1 MIYPTGFEL
10 KIGFDKIRETL
21 TQLCMSSAGR
31 ELVDNI
37 VFLTDASVL
46 ETELDRTAEMREI
59 CLFEQ
64 KFPENGYE
72 DTLSFLRQMEL
83 QPSFYPDVPSLVKL
97 QTALVTV
104 RNVLH
109 FFSNSKEG
117 AYPALKALCAPVS
130 FFPAILQRLDKLL
143 DRYGAIRDN
152 ASPRLAEIRSSLKSK
167 EQQVLRKIHGILKE
181 AQEKGVTDPEASV
194 SVRDGRMLI
203 PVPAGNKKKM
213 EGYVWDES
221 SSGKTVFIEPAEVVN
236 LNNQIKEL
244 SFAEQREIVIILR
257 DFAGFLV
264 PYIPDLIAQAEF
276 LGKIDFLR
284 AKARAAVR
292 MEAGKPVLSQETG
305 LFLLRARHPLLEP
318 ALKKE
323 GKSIVPLTL
332 KIDPAKRILLISGP
346 NAGGKSV
353 CLKTV
358 GLLQYMFQC
367 GLLIPASE
375 TSEFSIFESIFLDIG
390 DEQSL
395 ENDLSTYSSHL
406 LNMRE
411 ILNHADDRSMI
422 LIDEFGAGTE
432 PAAGGAIAEAL
443 LEQWEQ
449 SGSYGVITTHY
460 TNLKFFATTSK
471 GVLNGA
477 MQFDVQHIRPLFK
490 LETGVPGNSFAFE
503 LARKMGLPDNLIQ
516 KAQEKAGAGF
526 VETERYI
533 RNIARNRRKW
543 EEKVAR
549 IKQTD
554 KTLENITDKYQAEL
568 TEIRSLRKRML
579 EQARLDALK
588 IVETANKKV
597 ENTIKEIRESQA
609 EKEKTKLA
617 REDLNHFKESLKK
630 VSEDTQDEKIARKM
644 EQLRKRKEASEK
656 RKQKRDKEG
665 GPDRKKPQKETTPAD
680 MQKPPGPGDKVKTG
694 DGTIVGELL
703 KIKGEKAGI
712 GTGQIITWVD
722 AADLQKISQNEY
734 KQHTKTVRSVR
745 DTIPDS
751 VSSRR
756 LNFSSRL
763 DVRGMRAD
771 EALQEVSRFLDDAFM
786 TGTGRLEILHG
797 TGTGVLKTEIRKFL
811 KTVPGVDSFQDEHVE
826 RGGAGITIVFLE

>member
-1 MIYPTGFEL
+1 MIYPAGFEQ
-10 KIGFDKIRETL
+10 KIGFDRIREML
-21 TQLCMSSAGR
+21 AHLCMSTSGR
-31 ELVDNI
+31 DLADQI
-37 VFLTDASVL
+37 HFLTDPSVL
-46 ETELDRTAEMREI
+46 VPELDRTAEMREI

-64 KFPENGYE
+64 KFPESGYE
-72 DTLSFLRQMEL
+72 DTLSFLRQMEV
-83 QPSFYPDVPSLVKL
+83 QSSFYPDVPSMVRL
-97 QTALVTV
+97 QTALTTV
-104 RNVLH
+104 RSVLH
-109 FFSNSKEG
+109 FFAETKEG

-143 DRYGAIRDN
+143 DRYGNIRDN
-152 ASPRLAEIRSSLKSK
+152 ASAQLAEIRSSLKSK
-167 EQQVLRKIHGILKE
+167 EQQVQRKIHAILKQ
-181 AQEKGVTDPEASV
+181 AQEQGVTDPEASV
-194 SVRDGRMLI
+194 SVREGRMLI
-203 PVPAGNKKKM
+203 PVPAANKKKI
-213 EGYVWDES
+213 EGYICDES
-221 SSGKTVFIEPAEVVN
+221 ASGKTVFIEPAEVVN
-236 LNNQIKEL
+236 LNNQIREL
-244 SFAEQREIVIILR
+244 GFAEQREILVILR
-257 DFAGFLV
+257 DFAGFLQ
-264 PYIPDLIAQAEF
+264 PYIPDLIIQAE
-276 LGKIDFLR
+276 LLAKVDFLR
-284 AKARAAVR
+284 AKARAALR
-292 MEAGKPVLSQETG
+292 MEAGKPVVAQETG
-305 LFLLRARHPLLEP
+305 LFLLKARHPLLEP

-332 KIDPAKRILLISGP
+332 KIDTAKRILLISGP

-375 TSEFSIFESIFLDIG
+375 TSEFSIFESLFLDIG

-411 ILNHADDRSMI
+411 ILNHADDRSLI

-449 SGSYGVITTHY
+449 RGAYGVITTHY

-503 LARKMGLPDNLIQ
+503 LARKMGLPRELIR

-568 TEIRSLRKRML
+568 TEIRSLRKKML
-579 EQARLDALK
+579 EQARTDALK
-588 IVETANKKV
+588 IVDSANKKV

-617 REDLNHFKESLKK
+617 REDLHHFKESLTKDNDDPQ
-630 VSEDTQDEKIARKM
+630 EDKITRKM

-656 RKQKRDKEG
+656 RKQKRENDG
-665 GPDRKKPQKETTPAD
+665 GLERKIKKDSTRDEP
-680 MQKPPGPGDKVKTG
+680 QKPPVAGDKVKTV
-694 DGTIVGELL
+694 DGTIVGEIL
-703 KIKGEKAGI
+703 KIKGPKAGV

-722 AADLQKISQNEY
+722 MTRLLKISQNEY
-734 KQHTKTVRSVR
+734 RSHTKMVKSLHGSV
-745 DTIPDS
+745 PDS
-751 VSSRR
+751 VATRR

-763 DVRGMRAD
+763 DVRGMRAE

-786 TGTGRLEILHG
+786 TGAGRLEILHG

-811 KTVPGVDSFQDEHVE
+811 KNIPGVVSFQDEHIE
-826 RGGAGITIVFLE
+826 RGGAGITIVLLE

>member
-1 MIYPTGFEL
+1 MIYPAGFEQ
-10 KIGFDKIRETL
+10 KIGFDRIREML
-21 TQLCMSSAGR
+21 TQLCMSNAGR
-31 ELVDNI
+31 DLVDQI
-37 VFLTDASVL
+37 RFLTDASVL
-46 ETELDRTAEMREI
+46 EPELDRTAEMREI

-83 QPSFYPDVPSLVKL
+83 QSSFYPDVPSLVKL

-104 RNVLH
+104 RSVLH
-109 FFSNSKEG
+109 FFSDSKEG
-117 AYPALKALCAPVS
+117 SYPALKALCAPVS

-143 DRYGAIRDN
+143 DRYGNIRDN
-152 ASPRLAEIRSSLKSK
+152 ASAQLAEIRSSLKNK
-167 EQQVLRKIHGILKE
+167 EQQVLRKTHAILKQ
-181 AQEKGVTDPEASV
+181 AQEQGVTDPDASV
-194 SVRDGRMLI
+194 SVRDGRLLI
-203 PVPAGNKKKM
+203 PVPSANKRKI
-213 EGYVWDES
+213 EGYICDES
-221 SSGKTVFIEPAEVVN
+221 ASGKTVFIEPAEVVN
-236 LNNQIKEL
+236 LNNQIREL
-244 SFAEQREIVIILR
+244 GFAEQREILVILR
-257 DFAGFLV
+257 DFAAFLQ
-264 PYIPDLIAQAEF
+264 PYITDLIAQAEF
-276 LGKIDFLR
+276 LSKIDFLR
-284 AKARAAVR
+284 AKARAALR
-292 MEAGKPVLSQETG
+292 MEAGKPVLSRETG
-305 LFLLRARHPLLEP
+305 IFLLRARHPLLEP

-332 KIDPAKRILLISGP
+332 KINPEKRILLISGP

-375 TSEFSIFESIFLDIG
+375 TSEFSVFESVFLDIG

-411 ILNHADDRSMI
+411 ILNHADDKSLI

-443 LEQWEQ
+443 LEQWEHR
-449 SGSYGVITTHY
+449 GSYGVITTHY

-503 LARKMGLPDNLIQ
+503 LARQMGLPDLIIQ

-568 TEIRSLRKRML
+568 TEIRSLRKKML

-588 IVETANKKV
+588 IVDSANKKV

-617 REDLNHFKESLKK
+617 RKELHHLKESLTK
-630 VSEDTQDEKIARKM
+630 ENADPQDDKITRKM

-656 RKQKRDKEG
+656 RKQKRENDGVQE
-665 GPDRKKPQKETTPAD
+665 RKIKKDSARD
-680 MQKPPGPGDKVKTG
+680 DLQKPPVAGDKVKTI
-694 DGTIVGELL
+694 DGTIVGEIL
-703 KIKGEKAGI
+703 KIKGPKAGV

-722 AADLQKISQNEY
+722 MTRLLKISQNEY
-734 KQHTKTVRSVR
+734 RSHTKTVRSSR
-745 DTIPDS
+745 EAIPDS
-751 VSSRR
+751 VASRR
-756 LNFSSRL
+756 QNFSSHL
-763 DVRGMRAD
+763 DVRGMRSD

-786 TGTGRLEILHG
+786 TGTNRLEILHG

-811 KTVPGVDSFQDEHVE
+811 KTVPGVASFQDEHVE
-826 RGGAGITIVFLE
+826 RGGAGITIVFIE

>member
-1 MIYPTGFEL
+1 MIYPAGFEQ
-10 KIGFDKIRETL
+10 KIGFDRIRALL

-31 ELVDNI
+31 DLVDNI
-37 VFLTDASVL
+37 GFLTDASLL
-46 ETELDRTAEMREI
+46 EPELDRTEEMREI
-59 CLFEQ
+59 SLFEQ

-83 QPSFYPDVPSLVKL
+83 QPSFYPDVPSLVRL

-104 RNVLH
+104 RSVLH

-117 AYPALKALCAPVS
+117 AYPALKALCAPIS
-130 FFPAILQRLDKLL
+130 FFPVILQRLDKLL
-143 DRYGAIRDN
+143 DHYGAIKDN
-152 ASPRLAEIRSSLKSK
+152 ASPRLAEIRSSLKRK
-167 EQQVLRKIHGILKE
+167 EQQVLRKIHTILKE
-181 AQEKGVTDPEASV
+181 AQEHGVTDPEASV

-203 PVPAGNKKKM
+203 PVPAGNKKKI
-213 EGYVWDES
+213 EGYICDES
-221 SSGKTVFIEPAEVVN
+221 ASGKTVFIEPAEVVS
-236 LNNQIKEL
+236 LNNQIREL
-244 SFAEQREIVIILR
+244 GFAEQREILVILR
-257 DFAGFLV
+257 EFAGFLQ
-264 PYIPDLIAQAEF
+264 PYLPDLIAQAEF
-276 LGKIDFLR
+276 LGKMDFLR
-284 AKARAAVR
+284 AKARAALR
-292 MEAGKPVLSQETG
+292 MEAGKPVLAQETG

-375 TSEFSIFESIFLDIG
+375 TSEFSVFESLFIDIG

-411 ILNHADDRSMI
+411 ILNQADDKSLI

-449 SGSYGVITTHY
+449 RGSYGVITTHY

-503 LARKMGLPDNLIQ
+503 LARKMGLPDDLIR

-526 VETERYI
+526 VETEKYI

-554 KTLENITDKYQAEL
+554 KTLESITDRYQAEL
-568 TEIRSLRKRML
+568 TEIRSLRKKML
-579 EQARLDALK
+579 EQARLDALR

-609 EKEKTKLA
+609 EKERTKTA
-617 REDLNHFKESLKK
+617 REDLQHFKKSLAG
-630 VSEDTQDEKIARKM
+630 DNADPQDDKIALKM
-644 EQLRKRKEASEK
+644 EQLRKRKEASEQ
-656 RKQKRDKEG
+656 RKQKREKEG
-665 GPDRKKPQKETTPAD
+665 GQECVKIKKNPARED
-680 MQKPPGPGDKVKTG
+680 LLKPPGIGDKVKTG
-694 DGTIVGELL
+694 DGNIVGEIL
-703 KIKGEKAGI
+703 KVKGKKAGV
-712 GTGQIITWVD
+712 GTGQIVTWVD
-722 AADLQKISQNEY
+722 MSGLTKISQNEY
-734 KQHTKTVRSVR
+734 KSHTKTLRRSHSA
-745 DTIPDS
+745 IPDEIAA
-751 VSSRR
+751 RR

-786 TGTGRLEILHG
+786 AGAGRLDILHG
-797 TGTGVLKTEIRKFL
+797 TGTGVLRSEIRNFL
-811 KTVPGVDSFQDEHVE
+811 KTVPGVVSFEDEHVE
-826 RGGAGITIVFLE
+826 RGGAGITIVFME

>member
-1 MIYPTGFEL
+1 MIYPAGFEQ
-10 KIGFDKIRETL
+10 KIGFDRIREML
-21 TQLCMSSAGR
+21 TQLCMSNAGR
-31 ELVDNI
+31 ELIDHI
-37 VFLTDASVL
+37 RFLTDASVL

-83 QPSFYPDVPSLVKL
+83 QSSFYPDVPSLVKL

-104 RNVLH
+104 GSVLH
-109 FFSNSKEG
+109 FFSDSKEG
-117 AYPALKALCAPVS
+117 SYPALKALCAPVS
-130 FFPAILQRLDKLL
+130 FFPAVLQRLDKLL
-143 DRYGAIRDN
+143 DRYGNIRDN
-152 ASPRLAEIRSSLKSK
+152 ASAQLAEIRSSLKSK
-167 EQQVLRKIHGILKE
+167 EQQVQRKIHAILKQ
-181 AQEKGVTDPEASV
+181 AQEQGVTDPEASV
-194 SVRDGRMLI
+194 SVREGRMLI
-203 PVPAGNKKKM
+203 PVPAANKKKI
-213 EGYVWDES
+213 EGYICDES
-221 SSGKTVFIEPAEVVN
+221 ASGKTVFIEPAEVVN
-236 LNNQIKEL
+236 LNNQIREL
-244 SFAEQREIVIILR
+244 GFAEQREILVILR
-257 DFAGFLV
+257 DFAGFLQ
-264 PYIPDLIAQAEF
+264 PYITDLIAQAEF

-284 AKARAAVR
+284 AKARAALR
-292 MEAGKPVLSQETG
+292 MEAGKPVVAQETG
-305 LFLLRARHPLLEP
+305 LFLLKARHPLLEP

-332 KIDPAKRILLISGP
+332 KIDTAKRILLISGP

-358 GLLQYMFQC
+358 GLLQYMLQC

-375 TSEFSIFESIFLDIG
+375 TSEFSVFESIFLDIG

-411 ILNHADDRSMI
+411 ILNHADDKSLI

-449 SGSYGVITTHY
+449 RGSYGVITTHY

-503 LARKMGLPDNLIQ
+503 LARKMGLPQELIR

-568 TEIRSLRKRML
+568 TEIRSLRKKML
-579 EQARLDALK
+579 EQARADALK
-588 IVETANKKV
+588 IVDSANKKV

-617 REDLNHFKESLKK
+617 REDLHHFKESLTKDNADPQ
-630 VSEDTQDEKIARKM
+630 EEKITRKM

-656 RKQKRDKEG
+656 RKQKRENDG
-665 GPDRKKPQKETTPAD
+665 GQERKIKKDSARD
-680 MQKPPGPGDKVKTG
+680 DLQKPPVAGDKVKTV
-694 DGTIVGELL
+694 DGTIVGEIL
-703 KIKGEKAGI
+703 KIKGKKAGV

-722 AADLQKISQNEY
+722 MTRLLKISQNEY
-734 KQHTKTVRSVR
+734 RSHAKTVKSLHGSV
-745 DTIPDS
+745 PDS
-751 VSSRR
+751 VATRR

-763 DVRGMRAD
+763 DVRGMRVE

-786 TGTGRLEILHG
+786 TGAGRLEILHG

-811 KTVPGVDSFQDEHVE
+811 KNVPGVVSFQDEHVE
-826 RGGAGITIVFLE
+826 RGGAGITIVFIE

>member
-1 MIYPTGFEL
+1 MIYPAGFEV
-10 KIGFDKIRETL
+10 KIGFDRIREML
-21 TQLCMSSAGR
+21 MQLCMSRAGR
-31 ELVDNI
+31 DLVDHI
-37 VFLTDASVL
+37 DFLTDGSVL
-46 ETELDRTAEMREI
+46 EPELERTAEMREI

-72 DTLSFLRQMEL
+72 DTLSFLKQMEV
-83 QPSFYPDVPSLVKL
+83 QPSFYPDVLSLVRL

-104 RNVLH
+104 RSVLH
-109 FFSNSKEG
+109 FFSGSKEV
-117 AYPALKALCAPVS
+117 AYPALKGLCAPVS

-152 ASPRLAEIRSSLKSK
+152 ASPQLAEIRSSLKRK
-167 EQQVLRKIHGILKE
+167 EQQVLRKIHSILKE
-181 AQEKGVTDPEASV
+181 AQEQGVTDPEASV

-203 PVPAGNKKKM
+203 PIPAANKKKIQ
-213 EGYVWDES
+213 GYICDES
-221 SSGKTVFIEPAEVVN
+221 ASGKTVFIEPAEVVN
-236 LNNQIKEL
+236 LNNEIKEL
-244 SFAEQREIVIILR
+244 GFAEQREILVILR
-257 DFAGFLV
+257 DFAGFLQ
-264 PYIPDLIAQAEF
+264 PYISDLIAQAEF

-284 AKARAAVR
+284 AKARAAIR
-292 MEAGKPVLSQETG
+292 MEAGKPVLSHETG
-305 LFLLRARHPLLEP
+305 LFLLRARHPLLES

-375 TSEFSIFESIFLDIG
+375 TSELSVFESLFLDIG

-411 ILNHADDRSMI
+411 ILNHSDDKSLI

-449 SGSYGVITTHY
+449 RGSYGVITTHY

-503 LARKMGLPDNLIQ
+503 LARKMGLPDDLIR

-568 TEIRSLRKRML
+568 TEIRSLRKKML

-617 REDLNHFKESLKK
+617 REDLHHFKESLIKA
-630 VSEDTQDEKIARKM
+630 SEDLQDDKITRKM
-644 EQLRKRKEASEK
+644 EQLKKRKEANEK
-656 RKQKRDKEG
+656 RKQRRDKEG
-665 GPDRKKPQKETTPAD
+665 GPERKKSQKDNVPND
-680 MQKPPGPGDKVKTG
+680 IQQPPGPGDKVKTN
-694 DGTIVGELL
+694 DGTIVGEIL
-703 KIKGEKAGI
+703 KMKGKKAGV

-722 AADLQKISQNEY
+722 IDGLQKISQNEY
-734 KQHTKTVRSVR
+734 RQHTKTFRSVQGA
-745 DTIPDS
+745 IPDGIA
-751 VSSRR
+751 SRH

-786 TGTGRLEILHG
+786 TGAGRLEILHG

-811 KTVPGVDSFQDEHVE
+811 KTVPGVVSFEEEHVE

>member
-1 MIYPTGFEL
+1 MIYPAGFEQ
-10 KIGFDKIRETL
+10 KIGFDRIREML
-21 TQLCMSSAGR
+21 AHLCMSTSGR
-31 ELVDNI
+31 DLADQI
-37 VFLTDASVL
+37 HFLTDPSVL
-46 ETELDRTAEMREI
+46 VPELDRTAEMREI

-64 KFPENGYE
+64 KFPESGYE
-72 DTLSFLRQMEL
+72 DTLSFLRQMEV
-83 QPSFYPDVPSLVKL
+83 QSSFYPDVPSMVRL
-97 QTALVTV
+97 QTALTTV
-104 RNVLH
+104 RSVLH
-109 FFSNSKEG
+109 FFAETKEG

-143 DRYGAIRDN
+143 DRYGNIRDN
-152 ASPRLAEIRSSLKSK
+152 ASAQLAEIRSSLKSK
-167 EQQVLRKIHGILKE
+167 EQQVQRKIHAILKQ
-181 AQEKGVTDPEASV
+181 AQEQGVTDPEASV
-194 SVRDGRMLI
+194 SVREGRMLI
-203 PVPAGNKKKM
+203 PVPAANKKKI
-213 EGYVWDES
+213 EGYICDES
-221 SSGKTVFIEPAEVVN
+221 ASGKTVFIEPAEVVN
-236 LNNQIKEL
+236 LNNQIREL
-244 SFAEQREIVIILR
+244 GFAEQREILVILR
-257 DFAGFLV
+257 DFAGFLQ
-264 PYIPDLIAQAEF
+264 PYIPDLIIQAE
-276 LGKIDFLR
+276 LLAKVDLR
-284 AKARAAVR
+284 AKARAALR
-292 MEAGKPVLSQETG
+292 MEAGKPVVAQETG
-305 LFLLRARHPLLEP
+305 LFLLKARHPLLEP

-332 KIDPAKRILLISGP
+332 KIDTAKRILLISGP

-375 TSEFSIFESIFLDIG
+375 TSEFSIFESLFLDIG

-411 ILNHADDRSMI
+411 ILNHADDKSLI

-449 SGSYGVITTHY
+449 RGAYGVITTHY

-503 LARKMGLPDNLIQ
+503 LARKMGLPRELIR

-568 TEIRSLRKRML
+568 TEIRSLRKKML
-579 EQARLDALK
+579 EQARSDALK
-588 IVETANKKV
+588 IVDSANKKV

-617 REDLNHFKESLKK
+617 REDLHHFKESLTKDNDDPQ
-630 VSEDTQDEKIARKM
+630 EDKITRKM

-656 RKQKRDKEG
+656 RKQKRENDG
-665 GPDRKKPQKETTPAD
+665 GQERKIKKDSARDEL
-680 MQKPPGPGDKVKTG
+680 QKPPVAGDKVKTV
-694 DGTIVGELL
+694 DGTIVGEIL
-703 KIKGEKAGI
+703 KIKGPKAGV

-722 AADLQKISQNEY
+722 MTRLLKISQNEY
-734 KQHTKTVRSVR
+734 RSHTKTVKSLHGSV
-745 DTIPDS
+745 PDS
-751 VSSRR
+751 VATRR

-763 DVRGMRAD
+763 DVRGMRAE

-786 TGTGRLEILHG
+786 TGAGRLEILHG

-811 KTVPGVDSFQDEHVE
+811 KNVPGVVSFQDEHIE
-826 RGGAGITIVFLE
+826 RGGAGITIVLLE

>member
-1 MIYPTGFEL
+1 MIYPAGFEQ
-10 KIGFDKIRETL
+10 KIGFDRIREML
-21 TQLCMSSAGR
+21 AHLCMSTSGR
-31 ELVDNI
+31 DLVDKI
-37 VFLTDASVL
+37 HFLTDRSVL
-46 ETELDRTAEMREI
+46 VPELDRTAEMREI

-64 KFPENGYE
+64 KFPESGYE
-72 DTLSFLRQMEL
+72 DTLSFLRQMEV
-83 QPSFYPDVPSLVKL
+83 QPSFYPDVPSMVRL
-97 QTALVTV
+97 QTALTTV
-104 RNVLH
+104 RSVLH
-109 FFSNSKEG
+109 FFAETKEG

-143 DRYGAIRDN
+143 DRYGNIRDN
-152 ASPRLAEIRSSLKSK
+152 ASAQLAEIRSSLKSK
-167 EQQVLRKIHGILKE
+167 EQQVQRKIHAILKQ
-181 AQEKGVTDPEASV
+181 AQEQGVTDPEASV
-194 SVRDGRMLI
+194 SVREGRMLI
-203 PVPAGNKKKM
+203 PVPAANKKKI
-213 EGYVWDES
+213 EGYICDES
-221 SSGKTVFIEPAEVVN
+221 ASGKTVFIEPAEVVN
-236 LNNQIKEL
+236 LNNQIREL
-244 SFAEQREIVIILR
+244 GFAEQREILVILR
-257 DFAGFLV
+257 EFAGFLQ
-264 PYIPDLIAQAEF
+264 PYIPDLIIQAE
-276 LGKIDFLR
+276 LLAKVDFLR
-284 AKARAAVR
+284 AKARAALR
-292 MEAGKPVLSQETG
+292 MEAGKPVVAQETG
-305 LFLLRARHPLLEP
+305 LFLLKARHPLLEP

-332 KIDPAKRILLISGP
+332 KIDTAKRILLISGP

-375 TSEFSIFESIFLDIG
+375 TSEFSIFESLFLDIG

-411 ILNHADDRSMI
+411 ILNHADDRSLI

-449 SGSYGVITTHY
+449 RGAYGVITTHY

-503 LARKMGLPDNLIQ
+503 LARKMGLPQELIR

-568 TEIRSLRKRML
+568 TEIRSLRKKML
-579 EQARLDALK
+579 EQARTDALK
-588 IVETANKKV
+588 IVDSANKKV

-617 REDLNHFKESLKK
+617 REDLHHFKESLTKDNADPQ
-630 VSEDTQDEKIARKM
+630 EDKITRKM

-656 RKQKRDKEG
+656 RKKIK
-665 GPDRKKPQKETTPAD
+665 KETSQGIKKDTPQGD
-680 MQKPPGPGDKVKTG
+680 LQKPPGPGDKVKTA
-694 DGTIVGELL
+694 DGAIVGEILR
-703 KIKGEKAGI
+703 IKGKKAGV

-722 AADLQKISQNEY
+722 LTGLQKISQNEY
-734 KQHTKTVRSVR
+734 RTYNKTVRSSR
-745 DTIPDS
+745 EAIPDS
-751 VSSRR
+751 VASRR
-756 LNFSSRL
+756 LSFSSRL
-763 DVRGMRAD
+763 DVRGMRSD

-786 TGTGRLEILHG
+786 TGAVRLEILHG

-811 KTVPGVDSFQDEHVE
+811 KNVPGVVSFQDEHIE
-826 RGGAGITIVFLE
+826 RGGAGITIVLLE

>member
-1 MIYPTGFEL
+1 MIYPAGFEQ
-10 KIGFDKIRETL
+10 KIGFDRIREML
-21 TQLCMSSAGR
+21 AHLCMSTSGR
-31 ELVDNI
+31 DLADQI
-37 VFLTDASVL
+37 HFLTDPSVL
-46 ETELDRTAEMREI
+46 VPELDRTAEMREI

-64 KFPENGYE
+64 KFPESGYE
-72 DTLSFLRQMEL
+72 DTLSFLRQMEV
-83 QPSFYPDVPSLVKL
+83 QPSFYPDVPSMVRL
-97 QTALVTV
+97 QTALTTV
-104 RNVLH
+104 RSVLH
-109 FFSNSKEG
+109 FFAETKEG
-117 AYPALKALCAPVS
+117 AYPELKALCAPVS

-143 DRYGAIRDN
+143 DRYGNIRDN
-152 ASPRLAEIRSSLKSK
+152 ASAQLAEIRSSLKSK
-167 EQQVLRKIHGILKE
+167 EQQVQRKIHAILKQ
-181 AQEKGVTDPEASV
+181 AQEQGVTDPEASV
-194 SVRDGRMLI
+194 SVREGRMLI
-203 PVPAGNKKKM
+203 PVPAANKKKI
-213 EGYVWDES
+213 EGYICDES
-221 SSGKTVFIEPAEVVN
+221 ASGKTVFIEPAEVVN
-236 LNNQIKEL
+236 LNNQIREL
-244 SFAEQREIVIILR
+244 GFAEQREILVILR
-257 DFAGFLV
+257 DFAGFLQ
-264 PYIPDLIAQAEF
+264 PYIPDLIIQAE
-276 LGKIDFLR
+276 LLAKVDFLR
-284 AKARAAVR
+284 AKARAALR
-292 MEAGKPVLSQETG
+292 MEAGKPVVAQETG
-305 LFLLRARHPLLEP
+305 LFLLKARHPLLEP

-332 KIDPAKRILLISGP
+332 KIDTAKRILLISGP

-375 TSEFSIFESIFLDIG
+375 TSEFSIFESLFLDIG

-411 ILNHADDRSMI
+411 ILNHADDRSLI

-449 SGSYGVITTHY
+449 RGAYGVITTHY

-503 LARKMGLPDNLIQ
+503 LARKMGLPQELIR

-568 TEIRSLRKRML
+568 TEIRSLRKKML
-579 EQARLDALK
+579 EQARADALK
-588 IVETANKKV
+588 IVDSANKKV

-617 REDLNHFKESLKK
+617 REDLHHFKESLTKDNADPQ
-630 VSEDTQDEKIARKM
+630 EDKITRKM

-656 RKQKRDKEG
+656 RKKIK
-665 GPDRKKPQKETTPAD
+665 KETSQGIKKDTPQGD
-680 MQKPPGPGDKVKTG
+680 LQKPPGPGDKVKTA
-694 DGTIVGELL
+694 DGAIVGEILR
-703 KIKGEKAGI
+703 IKGKKAGV

-722 AADLQKISQNEY
+722 LTGLQKISQNEY
-734 KQHTKTVRSVR
+734 RTYNKTVRSSR
-745 DTIPDS
+745 EAIPDS
-751 VSSRR
+751 VASRR
-756 LNFSSRL
+756 LSFSSRL
-763 DVRGMRAD
+763 DVRGMRSD

-786 TGTGRLEILHG
+786 TGAVRLEILHG

-811 KTVPGVDSFQDEHVE
+811 KNVPGVVSFQDEHIE
-826 RGGAGITIVFLE
+826 RGGAGITIVLLE

>member
-1 MIYPTGFEL
+1 MIYPAGFEL
-10 KIGFDKIRETL
+10 KIGFDRIREML
-21 TQLCMSSAGR
+21 MQLCMSRAGR
-31 ELVDNI
+31 DLVDHI
-37 VFLTDASVL
+37 DFLTDASVL
-46 ETELDRTAEMREI
+46 EPELERTAEMREI

-72 DTLSFLRQMEL
+72 DTLSFLKQMEV
-83 QPSFYPDVPSLVKL
+83 QPSFYPDVLSLVRL

-104 RNVLH
+104 RSVLH
-109 FFSNSKEG
+109 FFSGSKEV
-117 AYPALKALCAPVS
+117 AYPALKGLCAPVS

-152 ASPRLAEIRSSLKSK
+152 ASPQLAEIRSSLKRK
-167 EQQVLRKIHGILKE
+167 EQQVLRKIHSILKE
-181 AQEKGVTDPEASV
+181 AQEQGVTDPEASV

-203 PVPAGNKKKM
+203 PIPAANKKKIQ
-213 EGYVWDES
+213 GYICDES
-221 SSGKTVFIEPAEVVN
+221 ASGKTVFIEPAEVVN
-236 LNNQIKEL
+236 LNNEIKEL
-244 SFAEQREIVIILR
+244 GFAEQREILVILR
-257 DFAGFLV
+257 DFAGFLQ
-264 PYIPDLIAQAEF
+264 PYISDLIAQAEF

-284 AKARAAVR
+284 AKARAAIR
-292 MEAGKPVLSQETG
+292 MEAGKPVLSHETG

-375 TSEFSIFESIFLDIG
+375 TSELSVFESLFLDIG

-411 ILNHADDRSMI
+411 ILNHSDDKSLI

-449 SGSYGVITTHY
+449 RGSYGVITTHY

-503 LARKMGLPDNLIQ
+503 LARKMGLPDDLIR

-568 TEIRSLRKRML
+568 TEIRSLRKKML

-617 REDLNHFKESLKK
+617 REDLHHFKESLIKA
-630 VSEDTQDEKIARKM
+630 SEDLQDDKITRKM
-644 EQLRKRKEASEK
+644 EQLKKRKEANEK
-656 RKQKRDKEG
+656 RKQRRDKEG
-665 GPDRKKPQKETTPAD
+665 GPERKKSQKDNVPND
-680 MQKPPGPGDKVKTG
+680 IQQPPGPGDKVKTN
-694 DGTIVGELL
+694 DGTIVGEIL
-703 KIKGEKAGI
+703 KMKGKKAGV

-722 AADLQKISQNEY
+722 IDGLQKISQNEY
-734 KQHTKTVRSVR
+734 RQHTKTFRSVQGA
-745 DTIPDS
+745 IPDGIA
-751 VSSRR
+751 SRH

-786 TGTGRLEILHG
+786 TGAGRLEILHG

-811 KTVPGVDSFQDEHVE
+811 KTVPGVVSFEEEHVE

>member
-1 MIYPTGFEL
+1 MIYPAGFEQ
-10 KIGFDKIRETL
+10 KIGFDRIREML
-21 TQLCMSSAGR
+21 AHLCMSTSGR
-31 ELVDNI
+31 DLADQI
-37 VFLTDASVL
+37 HFLTDPSVL
-46 ETELDRTAEMREI
+46 VPELDRTAEMREI

-64 KFPENGYE
+64 KFPESGYE
-72 DTLSFLRQMEL
+72 DTLSFLRQMEV
-83 QPSFYPDVPSLVKL
+83 QPSFYPDVPSMVRL
-97 QTALVTV
+97 QTALTTV
-104 RNVLH
+104 RSVLH
-109 FFSNSKEG
+109 FFAETKEG
-117 AYPALKALCAPVS
+117 AYPELKALCAPVS

-143 DRYGAIRDN
+143 DRYGNIRDN
-152 ASPRLAEIRSSLKSK
+152 ASAQLAEIRSSLKSK
-167 EQQVLRKIHGILKE
+167 EQQVQRKIHAILKQ
-181 AQEKGVTDPEASV
+181 AQEQGVTDPEASV
-194 SVRDGRMLI
+194 SVREGRMLI
-203 PVPAGNKKKM
+203 PVPAANKKKI
-213 EGYVWDES
+213 EGYICDES
-221 SSGKTVFIEPAEVVN
+221 ASGKTVFIEPAEVVN
-236 LNNQIKEL
+236 LNNQIREL
-244 SFAEQREIVIILR
+244 GFAEQREILVILR
-257 DFAGFLV
+257 DFAGFLQ
-264 PYIPDLIAQAEF
+264 PYIPDLIIQAE
-276 LGKIDFLR
+276 LLAKVDFLR
-284 AKARAAVR
+284 AKARAALR
-292 MEAGKPVLSQETG
+292 MEAGKPVVAQETG
-305 LFLLRARHPLLEP
+305 LFLLKARHPLLEP

-332 KIDPAKRILLISGP
+332 KIDTAKRILLISGP

-375 TSEFSIFESIFLDIG
+375 TSEFSIFESLFLDIG

-411 ILNHADDRSMI
+411 ILNHADDRSLI

-449 SGSYGVITTHY
+449 RGAYGVITTHY

-503 LARKMGLPDNLIQ
+503 LARKMGLPQELIR

-568 TEIRSLRKRML
+568 TEIRSLRKKML
-579 EQARLDALK
+579 EQARTDALK
-588 IVETANKKV
+588 IVDSANKKV

-617 REDLNHFKESLKK
+617 REDLHHFKESLTKDNADPQ
-630 VSEDTQDEKIARKM
+630 EDKITRKM

-656 RKQKRDKEG
+656 RKQKRENDG
-665 GPDRKKPQKETTPAD
+665 GQERKIKKDSARDEL
-680 MQKPPGPGDKVKTG
+680 QKPPVAGDKVKTV
-694 DGTIVGELL
+694 DGTIVGEIL
-703 KIKGEKAGI
+703 KIKGPKAGV

-722 AADLQKISQNEY
+722 MTRLLKISQNEY
-734 KQHTKTVRSVR
+734 RSHTKMVKSLHGSV
-745 DTIPDS
+745 PDS
-751 VSSRR
+751 VATRR

-763 DVRGMRAD
+763 DVRGMRAE

-786 TGTGRLEILHG
+786 TGAGRLEILHG

-811 KTVPGVDSFQDEHVE
+811 KNVPGVVSFQDEHIE
-826 RGGAGITIVFLE
+826 RGGAGITIVLLE

>member
-1 MIYPTGFEL
+1 MIYPAGFEQ
-10 KIGFDKIRETL
+10 KIGFDRIREML
-21 TQLCMSSAGR
+21 AHLCMSTSGR
-31 ELVDNI
+31 DLVDKI
-37 VFLTDASVL
+37 HFLTDPSVL
-46 ETELDRTAEMREI
+46 VPELDRTAEMREI

-64 KFPENGYE
+64 KFPESGYE
-72 DTLSFLRQMEL
+72 DTLSFLRQMEV
-83 QPSFYPDVPSLVKL
+83 QSSFYPDVPSMVRL
-97 QTALVTV
+97 QTALTTV
-104 RNVLH
+104 RSVLH
-109 FFSNSKEG
+109 FFAETKEG

-143 DRYGAIRDN
+143 DRYGNIRDN
-152 ASPRLAEIRSSLKSK
+152 ASAQLAEIRSSLKSK
-167 EQQVLRKIHGILKE
+167 EQQVQRKIHAILKQ
-181 AQEKGVTDPEASV
+181 AQEQGVTDPEASV
-194 SVRDGRMLI
+194 SVREGRMLI
-203 PVPAGNKKKM
+203 PVPAANKKKI
-213 EGYVWDES
+213 EGYICDES
-221 SSGKTVFIEPAEVVN
+221 ASGKTVFIEPAEVVN
-236 LNNQIKEL
+236 LNNQIREL
-244 SFAEQREIVIILR
+244 GFAEQREILVILR
-257 DFAGFLV
+257 DFAGFLQ
-264 PYIPDLIAQAEF
+264 PYIPDLIIQAE
-276 LGKIDFLR
+276 LLAKVDFLR
-284 AKARAAVR
+284 AKARAALR
-292 MEAGKPVLSQETG
+292 MEAGKPVVAQETG
-305 LFLLRARHPLLEP
+305 LFLLKARHPLLEP

-332 KIDPAKRILLISGP
+332 KIDTAKRILLISGP

-375 TSEFSIFESIFLDIG
+375 TSEFSIFESLFLDIG

-411 ILNHADDRSMI
+411 ILNHADDKSLI

-449 SGSYGVITTHY
+449 RGAYGVITTHY

-503 LARKMGLPDNLIQ
+503 LARKMGLPRELIR

-568 TEIRSLRKRML
+568 TEIRSLRKKML
-579 EQARLDALK
+579 EQARSDALK
-588 IVETANKKV
+588 IVDSANKKV

-617 REDLNHFKESLKK
+617 REDLHHFKEFLTKDNADPQ
-630 VSEDTQDEKIARKM
+630 EDKITRKM

-656 RKQKRDKEG
+656 RKQKRENDG
-665 GPDRKKPQKETTPAD
+665 GQERKIKKDSARDEL
-680 MQKPPGPGDKVKTG
+680 QKPPVAGDKVKTV
-694 DGTIVGELL
+694 DGTIVGEIL
-703 KIKGEKAGI
+703 KIKGPKAGV

-722 AADLQKISQNEY
+722 MTRLLKISQNEY
-734 KQHTKTVRSVR
+734 RSHTKTVKSLHGSV
-745 DTIPDS
+745 PDS
-751 VSSRR
+751 VATRR

-763 DVRGMRAD
+763 DVRGMRAE

-786 TGTGRLEILHG
+786 TGAGRLEILHG

-811 KTVPGVDSFQDEHVE
+811 KNVPGVVSFQDEHIE
-826 RGGAGITIVFLE
+826 RGGAGITIVLLE

>member
-1 MIYPTGFEL
+1 MIYPAGFEQ
-10 KIGFDKIRETL
+10 KIGFDRIREML
-21 TQLCMSSAGR
+21 AHLCMSTSGR
-31 ELVDNI
+31 DLVDKI
-37 VFLTDASVL
+37 HFLTDPSVL
-46 ETELDRTAEMREI
+46 VPELDRTAEMREI

-64 KFPENGYE
+64 KFPESGYE
-72 DTLSFLRQMEL
+72 DTLSFLRQMEV
-83 QPSFYPDVPSLVKL
+83 QSSFYPDVPSMVRL
-97 QTALVTV
+97 QTALTTV
-104 RNVLH
+104 RSVLH
-109 FFSNSKEG
+109 FFAETKEG

-143 DRYGAIRDN
+143 DRYGNIRDN
-152 ASPRLAEIRSSLKSK
+152 ASAQLAEIRSSLKSK
-167 EQQVLRKIHGILKE
+167 EQQVQRKIHAILKQ
-181 AQEKGVTDPEASV
+181 AQEQGVTDPEASV
-194 SVRDGRMLI
+194 SVREGRMLI
-203 PVPAGNKKKM
+203 PVPAANKKKI
-213 EGYVWDES
+213 EGYICDES
-221 SSGKTVFIEPAEVVN
+221 ASGKTVFIEPAEVVN
-236 LNNQIKEL
+236 LNNQIREL
-244 SFAEQREIVIILR
+244 GFAEQREILVILR
-257 DFAGFLV
+257 EFAGFLQ
-264 PYIPDLIAQAEF
+264 PYIPDLIIQAE
-276 LGKIDFLR
+276 LLAKVDFLR
-284 AKARAAVR
+284 AKARAALR
-292 MEAGKPVLSQETG
+292 MEAGKPVVAQETG
-305 LFLLRARHPLLEP
+305 LFLLKARHPLLEP

-332 KIDPAKRILLISGP
+332 KIDTAKRILLISGP

-375 TSEFSIFESIFLDIG
+375 TSEFSIFESLFLDIG

-411 ILNHADDRSMI
+411 ILNHADDRSLI

-449 SGSYGVITTHY
+449 RGAYGVITTHY

-503 LARKMGLPDNLIQ
+503 LARKMGLPRELIR

-568 TEIRSLRKRML
+568 TEIRSLRKKML
-579 EQARLDALK
+579 EQARTDALK
-588 IVETANKKV
+588 IVDSANKKV

-617 REDLNHFKESLKK
+617 REDLHHFKESLTKDNADPQ
-630 VSEDTQDEKIARKM
+630 EDKITRKM

-656 RKQKRDKEG
+656 RKQKRENDG
-665 GPDRKKPQKETTPAD
+665 GQERKIKKDSARDEP
-680 MQKPPGPGDKVKTG
+680 QKPPVAGDKVKTV
-694 DGTIVGELL
+694 DGTIVGEIL
-703 KIKGEKAGI
+703 KIKGPKAGV

-722 AADLQKISQNEY
+722 MTRLLKISQNEY
-734 KQHTKTVRSVR
+734 RSHTKTVKSLHGSV
-745 DTIPDS
+745 PDS
-751 VSSRR
+751 VATRR

-763 DVRGMRAD
+763 DVRGMRAE

-786 TGTGRLEILHG
+786 TGAGRLEILHG

-811 KTVPGVDSFQDEHVE
+811 KNVPGVVSFQDEHIE
-826 RGGAGITIVFLE
+826 RGGAGITIVLLE

>member
-1 MIYPTGFEL
+1 MIYPAGFEQ
-10 KIGFDKIRETL
+10 KIGFDRIREML
-21 TQLCMSSAGR
+21 AHLCMSTSGR
-31 ELVDNI
+31 DLADQI
-37 VFLTDASVL
+37 HFLTDPSVL
-46 ETELDRTAEMREI
+46 VPELDRTAEMREI

-64 KFPENGYE
+64 KFPESGYE
-72 DTLSFLRQMEL
+72 DTLSFLRQMEV
-83 QPSFYPDVPSLVKL
+83 QSSFYPDVPSMVRL
-97 QTALVTV
+97 QTALTTV
-104 RNVLH
+104 RSVLH
-109 FFSNSKEG
+109 FFSETKEG

-143 DRYGAIRDN
+143 DRYGNIRDN
-152 ASPRLAEIRSSLKSK
+152 ASAQLAEIRSSLKSK
-167 EQQVLRKIHGILKE
+167 EQQVQRKIHAILKQ
-181 AQEKGVTDPEASV
+181 AQEQGVTDPEASV
-194 SVRDGRMLI
+194 SVREGRMLI
-203 PVPAGNKKKM
+203 PVPAANKKKI
-213 EGYVWDES
+213 EGYICDES
-221 SSGKTVFIEPAEVVN
+221 ASGKTVFIEPAEVVN
-236 LNNQIKEL
+236 LNNQIREL
-244 SFAEQREIVIILR
+244 GFAEQREILVILR
-257 DFAGFLV
+257 DFAGFLQ
-264 PYIPDLIAQAEF
+264 PYIPDLIIQAE
-276 LGKIDFLR
+276 LLAKVDFLR
-284 AKARAAVR
+284 AKARAALR
-292 MEAGKPVLSQETG
+292 MEAGKPVVAQETG
-305 LFLLRARHPLLEP
+305 LFLLKARHPLLEP

-332 KIDPAKRILLISGP
+332 KIDTAKRILLISGP

-375 TSEFSIFESIFLDIG
+375 TSEFSIFESLFLDIG

-411 ILNHADDRSMI
+411 ILNHADDKSLI

-449 SGSYGVITTHY
+449 RGAYGVITTHY

-503 LARKMGLPDNLIQ
+503 LARKMGLPQELIR

-568 TEIRSLRKRML
+568 TEIRSLRKKML
-579 EQARLDALK
+579 EQARTDALK
-588 IVETANKKV
+588 IVDSANKKV

-617 REDLNHFKESLKK
+617 REDLHHFKESLTKDNADPQ
-630 VSEDTQDEKIARKM
+630 EDKITRKM
-644 EQLRKRKEASEK
+644 EQLRKRKEA
-656 RKQKRDKEG
+656 
-665 GPDRKKPQKETTPAD
+665 
-680 MQKPPGPGDKVKTG
+680 
-694 DGTIVGELL
+694 
-703 KIKGEKAGI
+703 
-712 GTGQIITWVD
+712 
-722 AADLQKISQNEY
+722 
-734 KQHTKTVRSVR
+734 
-745 DTIPDS
+745 
-751 VSSRR
+751 
-756 LNFSSRL
+756 
-763 DVRGMRAD
+763 
-771 EALQEVSRFLDDAFM
+771 
-786 TGTGRLEILHG
+786 
-797 TGTGVLKTEIRKFL
+797 
-811 KTVPGVDSFQDEHVE
+811 
-826 RGGAGITIVFLE
+826 

>member
-1 MIYPTGFEL
+1 ML
-10 KIGFDKIRETL
+10 AH
-21 TQLCMSSAGR
+21 LCMSTSGR
-31 ELVDNI
+31 DLVDKI
-37 VFLTDASVL
+37 HFLTDPSVL
-46 ETELDRTAEMREI
+46 VPELDRTAEMREI

-64 KFPENGYE
+64 KFPESGYE
-72 DTLSFLRQMEL
+72 DTLSFLRQMEV
-83 QPSFYPDVPSLVKL
+83 QSSFYPDVPSMVRL
-97 QTALVTV
+97 QTALTTV
-104 RNVLH
+104 RSVLH
-109 FFSNSKEG
+109 FFAETKEG

-143 DRYGAIRDN
+143 DRYGNIRDN
-152 ASPRLAEIRSSLKSK
+152 ASAQLAEIRSSLKSK
-167 EQQVLRKIHGILKE
+167 EQQVQRKIHAILKQ
-181 AQEKGVTDPEASV
+181 AQEQGVTDPEASV
-194 SVRDGRMLI
+194 SVREGRMLI
-203 PVPAGNKKKM
+203 PVPAANKKKI
-213 EGYVWDES
+213 EGYICDES
-221 SSGKTVFIEPAEVVN
+221 ASGKTVFIEPAEVVN
-236 LNNQIKEL
+236 LNNQIREL
-244 SFAEQREIVIILR
+244 GFAEQREILVILR
-257 DFAGFLV
+257 DFAGFLQ
-264 PYIPDLIAQAEF
+264 PYIPDLIIQAE
-276 LGKIDFLR
+276 LLAKVDFLR
-284 AKARAAVR
+284 AKARAALR
-292 MEAGKPVLSQETG
+292 MEAGKPVVAQETG
-305 LFLLRARHPLLEP
+305 LFLLKARHPLLEP

-332 KIDPAKRILLISGP
+332 KIDTAKRILLISGP

-375 TSEFSIFESIFLDIG
+375 TSEFSIFESLFLDIG

-411 ILNHADDRSMI
+411 ILNHADDRSLI

-449 SGSYGVITTHY
+449 RGAYGVITTHY

-503 LARKMGLPDNLIQ
+503 LARKMGLPRELIR

-568 TEIRSLRKRML
+568 TEIRSLRKKML
-579 EQARLDALK
+579 EQARTDALK
-588 IVETANKKV
+588 IVDSANKKV

-617 REDLNHFKESLKK
+617 REDLHHFKESLTKDNDDPQ
-630 VSEDTQDEKIARKM
+630 EDKITRKM

-656 RKQKRDKEG
+656 RKQKRENDG
-665 GPDRKKPQKETTPAD
+665 GQERKIKKDSARDEL
-680 MQKPPGPGDKVKTG
+680 QKPPVAGDKVKTV
-694 DGTIVGELL
+694 DGTIVGEIL
-703 KIKGEKAGI
+703 KIKGPKAGV

-722 AADLQKISQNEY
+722 MTRLLKISQNEY
-734 KQHTKTVRSVR
+734 RSHTKMVKSLHGSV
-745 DTIPDS
+745 PDS
-751 VSSRR
+751 VATRR

-763 DVRGMRAD
+763 DVRGMRAE

-786 TGTGRLEILHG
+786 TGVGRLEILHG

-811 KTVPGVDSFQDEHVE
+811 KNVPGVVSFQDEHIE
-826 RGGAGITIVFLE
+826 RGGAGITIVLLE